1 MCENNYKLLYMIAAL
16 LSRGAI
22 VKDYLMV
29 TEATR
34 DEFVQRC
41 SKDFKRDKAVCVS
54 K

>member
-1 MCENNYKLLYMIAAL
+1 MYMIAAL

-22 VKDYLMV
+22 VKDYLMI

-41 SKDFKRDKAVCVS
+41 AKDFKKDMAVR
-54 K
+54 